1 MRVLRL
7 IFKEIGFRK
16 LSFGMALVAIGLPVG
31 VFVGSAGL
39 FGSYEKGHDELM
51 SASSQAQLERWEE
64 YQDSMR
70 VMMKRLGFN
79 LMILPEARTPSDPEG
94 EKMVMPEEFATRL
107 AEKDLRL
114 VNHVLPFLERRFHWK
129 EKDRWVRMFGTQ
141 GEVYIKASWQ
151 KPIQEEVAQGTMA
164 LGYNVHQELGLKKG
178 DKVMFDGRELVVGEC
193 YLPRTVDDDERVW
206 MHISTVQEILGEPG
220 KISGML
226 ALSCDCADK
235 DVPLID
241 KAIRGVVPGVKVMA
255 QAAAMA
261 TRNEVR
267 SSAREKGDEEFEE
280 QAKDHHAMQEQRG
293 EFAGLLLPMVLVG
306 SFLSVALLSWLNVR
320 ERRQEIG
327 IFRAIGYSRASIL
340 GIFLGKALFVGALG
354 AVVGLAGA
362 AIVMMVRGGSAE
374 WAHLPGVAGIAV
386 IGAPVL
392 ALVAA
397 LLPAAVAAGQD
408 PVDALRDD

>member
-16 LSFGMALVAIGLPVG
+16 FNFGMALLAVALPVA

-39 FGSYEKGHDELM
+39 FGSYEQEHDELM
-51 SASSQAQLERWEE
+51 SSSAEEQLERWEV

-79 LMILPEARTPSDPEG
+79 VMILPEARTPSDPEG
-94 EKMVMPEEFATRL
+94 EKMVMPEEFATRV

-114 VNHVLPFLERRFHWK
+114 VNHVLPFLERRIYWK
-129 EKDRWVRMFGTQ
+129 EKERWVRMFGTQ

-151 KPIQEEVAQGTMA
+151 KPIQEEVAKGTMA
-164 LGYNVHQELGLKKG
+164 LGYNVHRELGLEKG
-178 DKVMFDGRELVVGEC
+178 DKVVFDGRELVVGEC

-206 MHISTVQEILGEPG
+206 MHIAAVQEILGEPG

-241 KAIRGVVPGVKVMA
+241 QAVKEVIPGTKVMA
-255 QAAAMA
+255 QTAAMA
-261 TRNEVR
+261 TRNDVR
-267 SSAREKGDEEFEE
+267 SSAREKGDVELDE
-280 QAKDHHAMQEQRG
+280 QAKDHEEMQEQRG
-293 EFAGLLLPMVLVG
+293 EFASFLLPLVLIG

-327 IFRAIGYSRASIL
+327 VFRAIGYSRASIL
-340 GIFLGKALFVGALG
+340 GIFLGKAIFVGVLG
-354 AVVGLAGA
+354 AIVGLLIGA
-362 AIVMMVRGGSAE
+362 AVMVVRGGGGGLGQMPALS
-374 WAHLPGVAGIAV
+374 GIALL
-386 IGAPVL
+386 GAPVL

-397 LLPAAVAAGQD
+397 LLPAVVAAGQD
-408 PVDALRDD
+408 PVDALRED

>member
-7 IFKEIGFRK
+7 IFREIGFRRFN
-16 LSFGMALVAIGLPVG
+16 FGMALIAVALPVA

-39 FGSYEKGHDELM
+39 FGSYEEEHDELM
-51 SASSQAQLERWEE
+51 SSSAEAQLERWAE

-79 LMILPEARTPSDPEG
+79 LMILPEGRTPSDPEG
-94 EKMVMPEEFATRL
+94 EKMVMPEDFAIKL
-107 AEKDLRL
+107 ADKDLRL
-114 VNHVLPFLERRFHWK
+114 VNHVLPFLERRFYWK
-129 EKDRWVRMFGTQ
+129 EKERWVRMFGTQ

-151 KPIQEEVAQGTMA
+151 KPIQEEVAKGTVA
-164 LGYNVHQELGLKKG
+164 LGYNIHGELGIGKG
-178 DKVMFDGRELVVGEC
+178 DRVVFNGKEFVVGEC

-206 MHISTVQEILGEPG
+206 MHLSAAQEFLDEQG

-241 KAIRGVVPGVKVMA
+241 KAVRDVLPGTKVMA
-255 QAAAMA
+255 QTSALA

-267 SSAREKGDEEFEE
+267 SSAREKGEVELDE
-280 QAKDHHAMQEQRG
+280 QAKDHEEMQEQRS
-293 EFAGLLLPMVLVG
+293 EFASFLLPLVLIG

-327 IFRAIGYSRASIL
+327 IFRAIGYTRASIL
-340 GIFLGKALFVGALG
+340 GIFLGKAIFVGLLG

-362 AIVMMVRGGSAE
+362 AVVMMVRGGSAE
-374 WAHLPGVAGIAV
+374 WAHLPGIAGLAV
-386 IGAPVL
+386 VGAPVL

-397 LLPAAVAAGQD
+397 LLPAVVAAGQD
-408 PVDALRDD
+408 PVDALREE